1 MAETKKISQDDKV
14 WGVLSYL
21 WILSIVALAMKK
33 DNDYVRFHANQGAL
47 LFVISLVGIIPMLG
61 QLVGLIVLIV
71 AIVCIIKAYS
81 GEKWPIPI
89 FAKQAKEFGGWV
101 VKTLNL

>member
-1 MAETKKISQDDKV
+1 MAEEKKITQDDKI

-47 LFVISLVGIIPMLG
+47 LFVISLVGIIPVLG
-61 QLVGLIVLIV
+61 QLVGLIVFIV

-89 FAKQAKEFGGWV
+89 FAKQAEEFGGWV

>member
-1 MAETKKISQDDKV
+1 MAETKKIPQDDRV

-21 WILSIVALAMKK
+21 WVLSIVALAMKK
-33 DNDYVRFHANQGAL
+33 NNDYVRFHANQGAL
-47 LFVISLVGIIPMLG
+47 LFVISLAGIIPGIG
-61 QLVGLIVLIV
+61 QLLGLVVFIV
-71 AIVCIIKAYS
+71 AIICIIKAYN

-101 VKTLNL
+101 VKTLKL